1 MMKRLKVLEVQD
13 CFYPSVDGPIEV
25 MNGIARTFEKNGY
38 GEVDILVPEYPEKV
52 EVEGLKVYRCKSVP
66 TRGGYRAALPWFD
79 GRVKKLIKKGGY
91 DIIHLHSPFLI
102 PRYALNLGKKLN
114 IPVVFTVHT
123 KFRDEAYNLVKSKGL
138 RNFVMNYI
146 LKTIDGCDG
155 ITSVCKGMIDTL
167 GDYGST
173 RTVDVKVIYNATS
186 MPRNA
191 ADPERVAEIRKKHD
205 LDGKVTFVFA
215 GRLVEAK
222 NVQFSIKALG
232 EVKRRGFDN
241 FKFLIIGDG
250 VYRST
255 LERLAES
262 EGIAQNVEFVGRIS
276 DKKLIA
282 EYFAAGDLLLFPS
295 VFDNAS
301 IVLLESAANGLPA
314 ATVEGS
320 CSAERIENGVN
331 GYAWELSESVWA
343 DELVKILKDPSQLK
357 AVSEGA
363 KDKFY
368 IGWDEVTKEYY
379 EYYLSVIENKK

>member
-1 MMKRLKVLEVQD
+1 MKKKLKVLEVQD
-13 CFYPSVDGPIEV
+13 SFYPSVDGPIEV

-38 GEVDILVPEYPEKV
+38 GEVDILVPEYPEIV

-66 TRGGYRAALPWFD
+66 TRGGYRAALPFLD
-79 GRVKKLIKKGGY
+79 GRVKKLIKSGGY
-91 DIIHLHSPFLI
+91 DIIHLHSPFLL

-114 IPVVFTVHT
+114 IPVVFTLHT
-123 KFRDEAYNLVKSKGL
+123 KFKDEAYNLVKSRGV

-146 LKTIDGCDG
+146 VKTIDGCDG

-167 GDYGST
+167 ESYGSK
-173 RTVDVKVIYNATS
+173 RAGNIEVIYNATD
-186 MPRNA
+186 MPRGE
-191 ADPERVAEIRKKHD
+191 ADPERVAEIRKKYS
-205 LDGKVTFVFA
+205 LEGKVVFMFA

-241 FKFLIIGDG
+241 FKFLIIGEG
-250 VYRST
+250 VYGKT
-255 LERLAES
+255 LEVLARN
-262 EGIAQNVEFVGRIS
+262 EGIAENVEFVGKIA
-276 DKKLIA
+276 DKKLLA

-301 IVLLESAANGLPA
+301 LVLLESAANGLPT

-331 GYAWELSESVWA
+331 GFAWEYSETVWA
-343 DELVKILKDPSQLK
+343 DEIEKILKDPSKLEK
-357 AVSEGA
+357 ASEGA

-368 IGWDEVTKEYY
+368 LGWDDFAEEYY
-379 EYYLSVIENKK
+379 DYYLKVIENKK

>member
-1 MMKRLKVLEVQD
+1 MKKLKVLEVQD

-52 EVEGLKVYRCKSVP
+52 EAEGLKVYRCKSVP
-66 TRGGYRAALPWFD
+66 AWGGYRAALPRFD

-102 PRYALNLGKKLN
+102 PRYALKLGKKLN

-123 KFRDEAYNLVKSKGL
+123 KFRDEAENLVKSKGII
-138 RNFVMNYI
+138 NFAMNYI

-167 GDYGST
+167 EEYGSK
-173 RTVDVKVIYNATS
+173 RAGDIKVIYNATD
-186 MPRNA
+186 MPRGK
-191 ADPERVAEIRKKHD
+191 ADPERVAEIRQKHA
-205 LDGKVTFVFA
+205 LDGKVTFMFA

-241 FKFLIIGDG
+241 FKFIIIGDG
-250 VYRST
+250 VYRKT
-255 LERLAES
+255 LEQLAES
-262 EGIAQNVEFVGRIS
+262 EDISQNVEFVGKIT
-276 DKKLIA
+276 DKKHIA

-301 IVLLESAANGLPA
+301 IVLLESAANGLPS

-320 CSAERIENGVN
+320 CSAERVENGVN
-331 GYAWELSESVWA
+331 GFAWEYSETAWA
-343 DELVKILKDPSQLK
+343 DEIEKILKDPSRLK
-357 AVSEGA
+357 EVSEGA
-363 KDKFY
+363 RDKFY
-368 IGWDEVTKEYY
+368 IGWDDTVKEYY